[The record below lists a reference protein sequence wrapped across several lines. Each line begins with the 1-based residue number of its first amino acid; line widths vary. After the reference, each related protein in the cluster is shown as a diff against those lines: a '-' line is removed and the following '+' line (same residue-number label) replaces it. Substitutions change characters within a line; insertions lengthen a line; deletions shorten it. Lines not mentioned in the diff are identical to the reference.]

1 LFGVGRG
8 RVAQAPL
15 AEELRH
21 IFTSVQAMGP
31 RSGGKFIDDAKRFF
45 LNYFKQIEHVFETA
59 WRGRKYSIKTGM
71 ALRAFLRVVPDV
83 VASIRAKRRDPAEA
97 AAIREA
103 IAPWKETIGD
113 ARFETENE
121 WRQKLAGGT
130 ASTVD
135 QLARELRSGMRR

>member
-1 LFGVGRG
+1 
-8 RVAQAPL
+8 L

-31 RSGGKFIDDAKRFF
+31 RSGGKFIDNAKRFF